1 MRACHFTPQ
10 PPRSSYKF
18 VPSCS
23 RLHSDKARMLTCYL
37 LNRCFFAPPS
47 ADAVAA
53 ARAAWEPQV
62 PANNPFGR
70 RRPAHV
76 VANGGESVVD
86 INVSF
91 FSFF

>member
-1 MRACHFTPQ
+1 MLSFKPLLF
-10 PPRSSYKF
+10 RS
-18 VPSCS
+18 
-23 RLHSDKARMLTCYL
+23 
-37 LNRCFFAPPS
+37 PPS

-91 FSFF
+91 FSFFFSPYARAELGQYWCVIRRGGTPRASNASL